1 VARPGIVLGLG
12 NPGVRYRPTRHNIG
26 FRVVD
31 SIARAAQLEFR
42 AEGELGRRAWTAE
55 AAGPVGPLVLAKPRT
70 FMNRS
75 GRAARDLCRFY
86 EVAPDRLLVVYDDAD
101 LELGRIR
108 LRSSGRA
115 GGHRGVESVI
125 EALGSDAF
133 PRVRLGVRGSDRE
146 VEALEDYVLSP
157 FEPEEEEIVTSLV
170 ELAVAAVGSILTEEM
185 DVAMN
190 RFNGQRA

>member
-1 VARPGIVLGLG
+1 VLGLG
-12 NPGVRYRPTRHNIG
+12 NPGARYLYTRHNIG

-31 SIARAAQLEFR
+31 SIARAAHLEFR
-42 AEGELGRRAWTAE
+42 ELGELGRRAWTAE
-55 AAGPVGPLVLAKPRT
+55 APGPRGPFVLAKPRT

-86 EVAPDRLLVVYDDAD
+86 QVAPAGLLVVYDDAD

-108 LRSSGRA
+108 LRVSGRA

-133 PRVRLGVRGSDRE
+133 PRVRLGVRGADRE
-146 VEALEDYVLSP
+146 AEALEEYVLAP
-157 FEPEEEEIVTSLV
+157 FEPEEEKTAASLV
-170 ELAVAAVGSILTEEM
+170 ELAVAAVGAILTEEM

-190 RFNGQRA
+190 RFNGRRA